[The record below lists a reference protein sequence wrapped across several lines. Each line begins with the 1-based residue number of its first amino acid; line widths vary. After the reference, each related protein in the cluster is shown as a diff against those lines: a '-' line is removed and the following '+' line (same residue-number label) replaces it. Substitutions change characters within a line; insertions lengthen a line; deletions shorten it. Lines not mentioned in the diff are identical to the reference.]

1 MAARQNNQLEMK
13 HKQAS
18 TTSIMTFAGGE
29 NYFLNYR
36 QGQSLLSRQSENNV
50 LKMQTN
56 HSGNFKDLH
65 NSCETYGGMNGNN
78 EVDKGMD
85 SSNQLDTEP
94 GEVYDEATPC
104 GCSHSKYAAR
114 TSIIPEDKL
123 KSLHK

>member
-1 MAARQNNQLEMK
+1 
-13 HKQAS
+13 
-18 TTSIMTFAGGE
+18 
-29 NYFLNYR
+29 
-36 QGQSLLSRQSENNV
+36 
-50 LKMQTN
+50 MQTN

-65 NSCETYGGMNGNN
+65 NSCETYGGMNGIN

-104 GCSHSKYAAR
+104 GCSHSKYVAR

-123 KSLHK
+123 KSLHKQSSFITMRSVIQKHLRNFIRKQIFI